1 MALIKNIKDKIES
14 KEEVEKIEQIIKET
28 AKEVE
33 REKPAEKG
41 WEMGKKEKQ
50 PEKLLSPEG
59 EAMGQEMA
67 GFSVSPVARQER
79 KEREKRIEKILEE
92 NMEEIY
98 LKLSLEKQKEFRVT
112 GEQTA
117 RQINAILEKTKF
129 KIKEIINLIRK
140 WLSIIPGLNKF
151 FLEQEAKIKADKIIN
166 LKNNRYSKTKI

>member
-14 KEEVEKIEQIIKET
+14 KEEAEKIEKIIEET
-28 AKEVE
+28 AKEISKE
-33 REKPAEKG
+33 RPAEKG
-41 WEMGKKEKQ
+41 WEMAREEKRPEEALGLEGK
-50 PEKLLSPEG
+50 
-59 EAMGQEMA
+59 ARGQEMA
-67 GFSVSPVARQER
+67 GFDVSPTVQQAR

-98 LKLSLEKQKEFRVT
+98 LKLSPEKQKEFRVM

-151 FLEQEAKIKADKIIN
+151 FLEQEAKIKADKIIH
-166 LKNNRYSKTKI
+166 LKNSKF